1 MPETT
6 LQNQLLNELR
16 KEKLKADIYLVNGVK
31 LHGTI
36 VAFDTF
42 SVLLS
47 YNGQLQLIYK
57 SAISTIAPLQA
68 VNLKYTPREEV

>member
-1 MPETT
+1 MTNRVPETT

-16 KEKLKADIYLVNGVK
+16 KTKAKTDVFLINGVK

-36 VAFDTF
+36 VAFDAF
-42 SVLLS
+42 SVLLA
-47 YNGQLQLIYK
+47 YNGQMQLIYK

-68 VNLKYTPREEV
+68 VTL